1 MLSLPLFQSLKFYF
15 LSKTTP
21 QSSGALDDSN
31 IELTETDTAIES
43 EPSSLSWIT
52 DMFKRRG
59 YQSIATTKTRKV
71 PTKVEPKVFFANERT
86 FLAWLH
92 MSVTL
97 SSISV
102 AIVAFSEANE
112 FSQIYGLMLMP
123 VAIAFCCYSLYMY
136 MKRSSMIR
144 QRHPGPY
151 EDKLGPIALASMLG
165 LAITVNFCVNLFDVA
180 TAGSV

>member
-1 MLSLPLFQSLKFYF
+1 MAEPRNFYF
-15 LSKTTP
+15 LSKAHEKG
-21 QSSGALDDSN
+21 SSGN
-31 IELTETDTAIES
+31 INEPTIELTAQDGETVAETES
-43 EPSSLSWIT
+43 SPFLWISNI
-52 DMFKRRG
+52 FKPKG
-59 YQSIATTKTRKV
+59 YQAISDAKIRKV

-97 SSISV
+97 SSISL
-102 AIVAFSEANE
+102 AIVAFAEANE

-144 QRHPGPY
+144 QRHPGPC
-151 EDKLGPIALASMLG
+151 KS
-165 LAITVNFCVNLFDVA
+165 
-180 TAGSV
+180 SVSYFECPTTLLSSTR